1 MIKHNEYLLVEVQ
14 EESSRFNIVN
24 SLNPPH
30 FEWEYPVDGDDPGT
44 YDCVDLPPG
53 TYQLIGLAA
62 ELTEEQKKGICIPV
76 RRPSEPV
83 YYKLYNE
90 PEDEQGD
97 TPVATTDVNR
107 AFLSLLRSHNLK
119 PETTVVI
126 KEIEK

>member
-1 MIKHNEYLLVEVQ
+1 MKPHIYTVGTNPFLVGHTKAGEKESFWEQHNIK
-14 EESSRFNIVN
+14 
-24 SLNPPH
+24 
-30 FEWEYPVDGDDPGT
+30 
-44 YDCVDLPPG
+44 LPPG

-62 ELTEEQKKGICIPV
+62 ELTEEQKKKICVPV
-76 RRPSEPV
+76 KRPSEPV

-107 AFLSLLRSHNLK
+107 AFISLLRSHNLK

-126 KEIEK
+126 KEIKK